1 MINSLKGIVQDITKD
16 SIIIDVSGFGVEVFP
31 TKSLL
36 QSVELSKEIFCIT
49 YLKFSDAGPSM
60 FGFSNEDERSFF
72 MELIKVNS
80 VGGKVAITL
89 MQYLDVAQIVSAI
102 QAGNV
107 NALKAPGIG
116 LKTAD
121 KICYDM
127 KKVVANKFMNMAN
140 AVIED
145 TKYGIEMT
153 VTDALTSLGF
163 TQADAR
169 RALAFC
175 YAQSDDSTDWT
186 EETLLKA
193 ALSVLQRSK

>member
-1 MINSLKGIVQDITKD
+1 MINSLKGYVQEITKD
-16 SIIIDVSGFGVEVFP
+16 SIIIDVSGFGIEVFP

-36 QSVELSKEIFCIT
+36 QSVQVSGEIFCQT
-49 YLKFSDAGPSM
+49 YLKISEAGPTM
-60 FGFSNEDERSFF
+60 FGFSNADERALF
-72 MELIKVNS
+72 MELIKVSS
-80 VGGKVAITL
+80 VGGKVAISL
-89 MQYLDVAQIVSAI
+89 MQYLDMGQIVSAI
-102 QAGNV
+102 ASDNV

-127 KKVVANKFMNMAN
+127 KKVVANKFMDIAGS
-140 AVIED
+140 APAD
-145 TKYGIEMT
+145 TKYALDMT

-175 YAQSDDSTDWT
+175 YAESDDSVEWT
-186 EETLLKA
+186 EETLLKS
-193 ALSVLQRSK
+193 ALSVLQRK

>member
-16 SIIIDVSGFGVEVFP
+16 SIIIEVTGFGVEVFP

-49 YLKFSDAGPSM
+49 YLKFSDAGPTM
-60 FGFSNEDERSFF
+60 FGFSNDEERSFF

-89 MQYLDVAQIVSAI
+89 MQYLDVAQIVAAI

-127 KKVVANKFMNMAN
+127 KKVVANKFMNFTTT
-140 AVIED
+140 AVED
-145 TKYGIEMT
+145 TKFGLEMT
-153 VTDALTSLGF
+153 VTDALTGLGF

-175 YAQSDDSTDWT
+175 YAQSDDSKNWT
-186 EETLLKA
+186 EETLLKS
-193 ALSVLQRSK
+193 ALSVLQRAK